1 MGQDLSSEGQ
11 DLSYDE
17 EQLKVEPIEFEL
29 DKPVQY
35 TTFIEGYGDDGPAR
49 CQFNGLVWSVSR
61 AKISN
66 DRVYIFVTPVRYLKT
81 QGEPAYYNGSRK
93 NRMKSFE
100 TGESGWHW
108 APEYHVTV
116 DEMRKV
122 HSLVVYVH
130 DFSKFNLPL
139 THTTEM
145 FPIEDKYDRKPV
157 NFGAPTVQGN
167 QRFPNTMP
175 RTR

>member
-17 EQLKVEPIEFEL
+17 KKVEPIEFEL
-29 DKPVQY
+29 DKPVRY
-35 TTFIEGYGDDGPAR
+35 TKAIEGYGNEGPAR
-49 CQFNGLVWSVSR
+49 CQFNGLIYSVSR
-61 AKISN
+61 AQIKNNRI
-66 DRVYIFVTPVRYLKT
+66 YIFITPVRHLKT
-81 QGEPAYYNGSRK
+81 QGEPAYYNGSREK
-93 NRMKSFE
+93 EVQLFE
-100 TGESGWHW
+100 TGKSGWEW
-108 APEYHVTV
+108 AGEYHVTV

-130 DFSKFNLPL
+130 DFSKLNLPL
-139 THTTEM
+139 ADTREM
-145 FPIEDKYDRKPV
+145 APIDSKYDRKPV
-157 NFGAPTVQGN
+157 IFGAPTVQGN